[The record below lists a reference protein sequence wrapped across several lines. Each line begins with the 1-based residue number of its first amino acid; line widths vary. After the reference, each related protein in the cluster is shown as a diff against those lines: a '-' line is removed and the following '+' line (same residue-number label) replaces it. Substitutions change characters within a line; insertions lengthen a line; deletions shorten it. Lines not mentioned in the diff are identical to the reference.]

1 MPQKFFLID
10 GHSLLYQAFYAIK
23 NLTSPQGEPV
33 NAVYGFTAMIRKLLR
48 EKTPDYI
55 AVVFDSRGPTFR
67 HLEFEDYK
75 ATRKPMPDDMTPQIP
90 TIKEVLQ
97 ALGIAVFAKQG
108 FEADDIIG
116 TLAKKAEEQGIETF
130 IATRDK
136 DVDQLLSPLIKKYNN
151 KTGEVYDLKAL
162 KEEKRIE
169 PRQVIDMMALAGD
182 TSDNVPGV
190 PGIGPKTALELIQKF
205 GDLEGVLSNT
215 DKISGK
221 KRRESLKEF
230 AEQAWKCLGLVKID
244 INVPLEVGFEECR
257 LKKRDDERL
266 KVLFRRLGF
275 KKFLSEMYEEPALF
289 PTREK
294 ARYNLVDTPELFRK
308 FLAKLKK
315 SKTFSF
321 DIETTS
327 PSPLQAEIVG
337 ISVSWKEG
345 EAFYL
350 PVMAPAGEQ
359 HLNLEEVLSRLSPVL
374 GDEEISKYGQNIKYD
389 ILVLRNY
396 GVEVKGI
403 AFDTMV
409 ASYLIDPGKRR
420 HNLDDLAKEY
430 LRHKKIPLSDLI
442 GEKKTGSLAQVSAK
456 RVAEYSGED
465 AEVVFRLVR
474 EMRPRLEKLELATLM
489 SDVEMPLVE
498 VLAEM
503 EWNGVAIDS
512 QILARMSEKMGQEMA
527 ELREKIY
534 AEAGEEFNINST
546 QQLGQIL
553 FHKLHLPKLK
563 RTKTTYSTEASVLE
577 RLAPLHTLPGLVLE
591 YRQLSKLKSTYIDA
605 LPRMVSPKTGR
616 IHASFNQTVTA
627 TGRLSSSDPNLQNI
641 PIRTELGRK
650 IRQAFVPGEDGA
662 CLLTADYSQIELRIL
677 AHLSQDETLLSAFR
691 RGEDIHAFVASQ
703 IYGVGAGEVTA
714 EMRRRAK
721 AVNFGVIYGQS
732 PFGLAR
738 ALGISLDEAARFI
751 DAYFERY
758 PGVERFL
765 ENLLKDAMD
774 AGFVTTMLKRRR
786 FISGIKKIKGR
797 NRNLAERTA
806 INTVC
811 QGSAADLIKRAMN
824 NIHKRIK
831 EEGRPSKMIL
841 QIHDELVFEM
851 PEEGVEEERKMIEKE
866 MAEALPLS
874 VPVKVNIAV
883 GKNWLEAG

>member
-1 MPQKFFLID
+1 MPKRFFLID
-10 GHSLLYQAFYAIK
+10 GHSHLYQAFYAIK

-48 EKTPDYI
+48 EKQPDYI

-67 HLEFEDYK
+67 HQEFEDYK
-75 ATRKPMPDDMTPQIP
+75 ATRKPMPEDMAPQIP
-90 TIKEVLQ
+90 LIKEVLE

-116 TLAKKAEEQGIETF
+116 TLAKYAEKEGVETL
-130 IATRDK
+130 IVTRDK
-136 DVDQLLSPLIKKYNN
+136 DVDQLLSPLVKKYDS
-151 KTGEVYDLKAL
+151 KTDQVYDQEAL

-169 PRQVIDMMALAGD
+169 PRQVTDMMALAGD

-190 PGIGPKTALELIQKF
+190 PGIGPKTALELVREF
-205 GDLEGVLSNT
+205 GDLESVLSHI

-221 KRRESLKEF
+221 KRREMLEEF
-230 AEQAWKCLGLVKID
+230 SEQARKCLGLVKID
-244 INVPLEVGFEECR
+244 TDVPLEVDFDECR
-257 LKKRDDERL
+257 LKERDDEHL
-266 KVLFRRLGF
+266 KVIFRRLGF
-275 KKFLSEMYEEPALF
+275 RRFLSELYEEPVLF
-289 PTREK
+289 PPEEK
-294 ARYNLVDTPELFRK
+294 ARYNLVDTPELFQE
-308 FLAKLKK
+308 FFAQLKK
-315 SKTFSF
+315 TGAFSF

-327 PSPLQAEIVG
+327 PSPLQAELVG
-337 ISVSWKEG
+337 ISLCWKEG
-345 EAFYL
+345 EAHYL
-350 PVMAPAGEQ
+350 PVMAPAGEK
-359 HLNLEEVLSRLSPVL
+359 HLKLEEVLSGLSPIL
-374 GDEEISKYGQNIKYD
+374 GDEKIPKYGQNIKYD
-389 ILVLRNY
+389 LLVLRNY
-396 GVEVKGI
+396 GVEVKGVE
-403 AFDTMV
+403 FDTMV

-430 LRHKKIPLSDLI
+430 LRQRTIPLTELI
-442 GEKKTGSLAQVSAK
+442 GEKKTGSLAEVSTR

-465 AEVVFRLVR
+465 AEVVFRLVGK
-474 EMRPRLEKLELATLM
+474 MRPRLEKLELAALLAE
-489 SDVEMPLVE
+489 VEMPLVE
-498 VLAEM
+498 VLVEM

-512 QILARMSEKMGQEMA
+512 QILARMSEEMGQEMDG
-527 ELREKIY
+527 LRQKIY
-534 AEAGEEFNINST
+534 AEAGEEFNIDST

-553 FHKLHLPKLK
+553 FDKLGLPRLK

-591 YRQLSKLKSTYIDA
+591 YRGLSKLKSTYIDA
-605 LPRMVSPKTGR
+605 LPRMVSSRTGR

-641 PIRTELGRK
+641 PIRTALGRT
-650 IRQAFVPGEDGA
+650 IRQAFVPGEEGM

-677 AHLSQDETLLSAFR
+677 AHLSQDETLLQAFR
-691 RGEDIHAFVASQ
+691 RGEDIHAFVASEVF
-703 IYGVGAGEVTA
+703 GVRASEVTP

-738 ALGISLDEAARFI
+738 ALGISLEEAAHFI
-751 DAYFERY
+751 DAYFQRY

-765 ENLLKDAMD
+765 ENILKEAQEN
-774 AGFVTTMLKRRR
+774 GFVTTMLKRRR
-786 FISGIKKIKGR
+786 FISGIKNIKGR

-811 QGSAADLIKRAMN
+811 QGSAADLIKVAMN

-831 EEGRPSKMIL
+831 EETRPSRMIL
-841 QIHDELVFEM
+841 QIHDELVFEL
-851 PEEGVEEERKMIEKE
+851 PEEAVEEEQRMIEKE

-874 VPVKVNIAV
+874 VPVKVNVAV

>member
-1 MPQKFFLID
+1 MPKSFFLID
-10 GHSLLYQAFYAIK
+10 GHSHLYQAFYAIK
-23 NLTSPQGEPV
+23 NLTSPQGEPI

-48 EKTPDYI
+48 EKQPDYI

-67 HLEFEDYK
+67 HQEFEDYK
-75 ATRKPMPDDMTPQIP
+75 ATRKPMPEDMAPQIP
-90 TIKEVLQ
+90 LIKEVLE

-116 TLAKKAEEQGIETF
+116 TLAKRAEKQGLETL
-130 IATRDK
+130 IVTRDK
-136 DVDQLLSPLIKKYNN
+136 DVDQLLSPLVKKYDS
-151 KTGEVYDLKAL
+151 KADRVYGIKAL
-162 KEEKRIE
+162 REEKRIE
-169 PRQVIDMMALAGD
+169 PKQVIDMMALAGD

-190 PGIGPKTALELIQKF
+190 PGIGPKTALELVRQF
-205 GDLEGVLSNT
+205 GDLEGVLSNI
-215 DKISGK
+215 DEISGE
-221 KRRESLKEF
+221 KRRQMLKEF
-230 AEQAWKCLGLVKID
+230 AEQARKCLSLVRID
-244 INVPLEVGFEECR
+244 TEVPLEVDFEKCR
-257 LKKRDDERL
+257 LKGRDDERL
-266 KVLFRRLGF
+266 KTLFRRLGF
-275 KKFLSEMYEEPALF
+275 RKFLSEIYEEPVLF
-289 PTREK
+289 PPEEK
-294 ARYNLVDTPELFRK
+294 AYYHLVDTPDFFRK
-308 FLAKLKK
+308 FLAQLKK
-315 SKTFSF
+315 CEAFSF
-321 DIETTS
+321 DIETTG
-327 PSPLQAEIVG
+327 PAPLEAEIVG
-337 ISVSWKEG
+337 ISFSWKEG
-345 EAFYL
+345 EAHYL
-350 PVMAPAGEQ
+350 PVMAPAGEK
-359 HLNLEEVLSRLSPVL
+359 HLNLEEVLSGLSPIL
-374 GDEEISKYGQNIKYD
+374 GDEKIPKYGQNIKYD
-389 ILVLRNY
+389 LLVLRNY
-396 GVEVKGI
+396 EVEVKGV

-430 LRHKKIPLSDLI
+430 LGHKMIPLSDLI
-442 GEKKTGSLAQVSAK
+442 GEKKAGSLAEVSAQ

-465 AEVVFRLVR
+465 AETVFRLVG
-474 EMRPRLEKLELATLM
+474 EMRPRLEKLELATLLAE
-489 SDVEMPLVE
+489 VEMPLVE

-512 QILARMSEKMGQEMA
+512 QILARMSEKMGQQMA
-527 ELREKIY
+527 ELRQKIY
-534 AEAGEEFNINST
+534 AEAGEEFNIDST
-546 QQLGQIL
+546 QQLGHIL
-553 FHKLHLPKLK
+553 FDKLGLPKLK

-591 YRQLSKLKSTYIDA
+591 YRALSKLKSTYIDA
-605 LPRMVSPKTGR
+605 LPRMVSARTGR

-641 PIRTELGRK
+641 PIRTALGRK
-650 IRQAFVPGEDGA
+650 IRQAFVPGEEGA

-677 AHLSQDETLLSAFR
+677 AHLSQDQALFAAFK
-691 RGEDIHAFVASQ
+691 RGEDIHAFVASEVF
-703 IYGVGAGEVTA
+703 GVAANEVTP

-738 ALGISLDEAARFI
+738 ALGISQEEAAQFI
-751 DAYFERY
+751 DDYFKRY

-765 ENLLKDAMD
+765 ENLLKQAQD

-786 FISGIKKIKGR
+786 FISGIKNIKGR

-811 QGSAADLIKRAMN
+811 QGSAADLIKQAMN

-831 EEGRPSKMIL
+831 TEGRPSRMIL

-851 PEEGVEEERKMIEKE
+851 PEEAVEEERKMIEKE

-874 VPVKVNIAV
+874 VPVKVNVAV